1 MSLKVG
7 VSKHEMTP
15 ERPAWLAGY
24 AARNKPSEDV
34 HDPLFLTAI
43 VFDDG
48 NARLT
53 MVSADLCFVPLSVKE
68 QIAFRIQEE
77 VSIPPEL

>member
-1 MSLKVG
+1 MNLKSG
-7 VSKHEMTP
+7 VSKHEITP

-24 AARNKPSEDV
+24 GARNKPSEGV

-48 NARLT
+48 NTRLA
-53 MVSADLCFVPLSVKE
+53 MLSADLCFVPLALKE
-68 QIAFRIQEE
+68 QIAALDE
-77 VSIPPEL
+77 PPLPLD